1 MADQMNDQQLELE
14 KFKIQKTQMYLQI
27 ASVIMSAV
35 LLYVL
40 INGKKEIEKAEDDAF
55 NNIGD

>member
-1 MADQMNDQQLELE
+1 MDSNLNLEVE
-14 KFKIQKTQMYLQI
+14 KFKIQKTQMYLQV

-40 INGKKEIEKAEDDAF
+40 ISGNKKADKMDDDAF
-55 NNIGD
+55 NNIGE

>member
-1 MADQMNDQQLELE
+1 MNDQQLELE

>member
-1 MADQMNDQQLELE
+1 MDSNINLEIE
-14 KFKIQKTQMYLQI
+14 KFKIQKTQMYLQV

-40 INGKKEIEKAEDDAF
+40 IKGKKELEQTDDGAF
-55 NNIGD
+55 NNIGED

>member
-1 MADQMNDQQLELE
+1 MDTNLNLEVE
-14 KFKIQKTQMYLQI
+14 KFKIQKMQMYLQI
-27 ASVIMSAV
+27 ASVVMSAV

-40 INGKKEIEKAEDDAF
+40 INGKKEVEEIEKDDAF

>member
-1 MADQMNDQQLELE
+1 MNIEKMEIE

-27 ASVIMSAV
+27 ASVVMSAV

-40 INGKKEIEKAEDDAF
+40 ISGKKEIEKVEDKSF
-55 NNIGD
+55 TNNQED

>member
-1 MADQMNDQQLELE
+1 MDLEVE

-27 ASVIMSAV
+27 ASVIMSGV

-40 INGKKEIEKAEDDAF
+40 ISSRMANSNASNMLDDGSNGS
-55 NNIGD
+55 GD

>member
-1 MADQMNDQQLELE
+1 MNQNDMELQ

-40 INGKKEIEKAEDDAF
+40 INGKKAEKVEDDAF
-55 NNIGD
+55 NNIGE